1 MKKPIAILVG
11 GTGQYGIT
19 LSKELTKKKTRV
31 IITTRSLKKAKKK
44 FNKTKLYLEKLN
56 VLNIKQI
63 KKLLLKY
70 KPETIFYLA
79 GQSSPG
85 KSFYA
90 KKETYLSNFVG
101 CKNFLKI
108 LKKYKISSKF
118 INFSSCEIYGNYKN
132 KIKIES
138 KKKPISPYGF
148 AKLKAHNETKKYREK
163 YNLKSYNAIIFN
175 TESIYRP
182 KNYLIPKI
190 CTAAI
195 NAKKN
200 NLKTKFGNIKIG
212 REWNWCEEQCKYLL
226 KFIQKKPQDF
236 ILSNG
241 KFFSANQMLQFAFEY
256 FKLDYKKF
264 ITTDK
269 KFIRKADSKIK
280 KSNFSIYLRKNKIK
294 RSDKIYGKKLIYKI
308 IHHYLN
314 EKKH

>member
-11 GTGQYGIT
+11 GTGQFGIT
-19 LSKELTKKKTRV
+19 LSKELFKKKTRV
-31 IITTRSLKKAKKK
+31 IITTRSIKRVKKK
-44 FNKTKLYLEKLN
+44 IGKSKFKYEKLN
-56 VLNIKQI
+56 VLNVKQI
-63 KKLLLKY
+63 KKLLFKY
-70 KPETIFYLA
+70 KPEIIFYLA

-90 KKETYLSNFVG
+90 KKETHQSNFIG
-101 CKNFLKI
+101 CKNFLNI
-108 LKKYKISSKF
+108 LKNNKIESKF
-118 INFSSCEIYGNYKN
+118 INFSSCEIYGDYKK
-132 KIKIES
+132 KIDTES
-138 KKKPISPYGF
+138 KKNPISPYGL
-148 AKLKAHNETKKYREK
+148 AKLKSHNETKKYRNK

-190 CTAAI
+190 CIAAI

-200 NLKTKFGNIKIG
+200 NLKTKFGNTNII

-226 KFIQKKPQDF
+226 KFIEKQPQDF

-241 KFFSANQMLQFAFEY
+241 KFFSANQMLKFAFEF
-256 FKLDYKKF
+256 FKLNYKNF
-264 ITTDK
+264 VTIDK

-280 KSNFSIYLRKNKIK
+280 KSNFMVCLRKNKIK
-294 RSDKIYGKKLIYKI
+294 RINKIYGKKLIYKI
-308 IHHYLN
+308 IRHYLN

>member
-11 GTGQYGIT
+11 GTGQFGIT
-19 LSKELTKKKTRV
+19 LSEELFKKKNRV
-31 IITTRSLKKAKKK
+31 IITTRSVKKAKKRFSKTK
-44 FNKTKLYLEKLN
+44 FNLEKLN

-63 KKLLLKY
+63 KNLLLKY
-70 KPETIFYLA
+70 KPKIIFYLA

-85 KSFYA
+85 KSFYT
-90 KKETYLSNFVG
+90 KKETHLSNFIG

-108 LKKYKISSKF
+108 IKEYKIPSKF
-118 INFSSCEIYGNYKN
+118 VNFSSCEIYGNYKG
-132 KIKIES
+132 KINIES

-148 AKLKAHNETKKYREK
+148 AKLKAHNETKKFREK

-190 CTAAI
+190 CIAAI
-195 NAKKN
+195 NAKKK
-200 NLKTKFGNIKIG
+200 NLKTKFGNIKIV
-212 REWNWCEEQCKYLL
+212 REWNWCEEQCKYLI
-226 KFIQKKPQDF
+226 KFVQKKPQDF
-236 ILSNG
+236 ILSSG
-241 KFFSANQMLQFAFEY
+241 KFFSADQMLKFAFEY
-256 FKLDYKKF
+256 FKLNYKEF
-264 ITTDK
+264 ISIDK

-280 KSNFSIYLRKNKIK
+280 KSNFLLCLKKNKIK
-294 RSDKIYGKKLIYKI
+294 RLDKIYGKKLIYKI